1 MVWANPLSCRNLQ
14 TTAALDVT
22 GVTPDITESFSGPPR
37 TPLLSMFAVIPEACV
52 GCLACVRVCPVG
64 AIAVEEPLVRIDD
77 ETCVGCGQCVPACPH
92 GAIAAHGD
100 LARAAAVAAGGIG
113 ALILAPEAAAHFYPA
128 KPEQVVN
135 ACQAA
140 GFRVVTRGV
149 LGDELV
155 AMAYLD
161 LWDDRSWGTL
171 IRSTDPVVVQSITR
185 DWPELVPHLAPVC
198 TPSEAE
204 VRYLQAKYSAAMP
217 MVYCGFA
224 PPLTAGL
231 VEAALTFADLEELF
245 RRLGVTV
252 GAQPDVFTRIPE
264 ERRRYLSAAGG
275 MPLAMLAEVGK
286 PEMRRFKIIRGLHAL
301 PALARSM
308 RDGADLGFIDILSAE
323 GALDHP
329 LAGPKEELYW
339 RRKVCENTEPP
350 RSRFPVLEEGVV
362 ASTGATFDI
371 RTRPRP
377 SDEHQ
382 IAAVLEAIGT
392 GPNGKAW
399 DCGGCGHPTCRKFA
413 EQMTIGR
420 ATLRQCAPYQERRAN
435 EASLV
440 AAVDG
445 VTGLATYRVF
455 IDRLQNEVERS
466 KRSGE
471 SFAAV
476 FLDLDHFK
484 LVNDRWGHAMGNA
497 VLKGVG
503 AELREGVRAADL
515 VSRWGGDEFVAL
527 LPRTDVVGAERV
539 AEILRERVASV
550 GQTLGLPEGA
560 VTASFGVACFDPETP
575 PVGDLMELADRA
587 LYRAKAAGRNAIARA
602 TPPPSQAAQSETGG
616 DERSREEP

>member
-1 MVWANPLSCRNLQ
+1 
-14 TTAALDVT
+14 
-22 GVTPDITESFSGPPR
+22 
-37 TPLLSMFAVIPEACV
+37 MFAVLPEACV

-64 AIAVEEPLVRIDD
+64 AVAVVEPRVQIDD
-77 ETCVGCGQCVPACPH
+77 DACVGCGLCVPACPTS
-92 GAIAAHGD
+92 AIAARGD
-100 LARAAAVAAGGIG
+100 TARAAAVAAGGNG

-135 ACQAA
+135 ACHAA

-149 LGDELV
+149 IGDELV
-155 AMAYLD
+155 ATAYLE
-161 LWDDRSWGTL
+161 LWDDKGWGTL
-171 IRSTDPVVVQSITR
+171 IRSTDPVVVQTITR
-185 DWPELVPHLAPVC
+185 DWPELVPFLAPVC

-204 VRYLQAKYSAAMP
+204 VRYLRAKYGDLMP

-224 PPLTAGL
+224 PPLGAN
-231 VEAALTFADLEELF
+231 VVDAAITFSDLADLLHTL
-245 RRLGVTV
+245 RITV
-252 GAQPDVFTRIPE
+252 GAQADVFTRIPE

-275 MPLAMLAEVGK
+275 IPLAMLAEVGK
-286 PEMRRFKIIRGLHAL
+286 PESRKFKIVRGLHAL
-301 PALARSM
+301 PALAKSVKA
-308 RDGADLGFIDILSAE
+308 GHDLGFIDILSSE

-329 LAGPKEELYW
+329 LAGPKEELFW

-350 RSRFPVLEEGVV
+350 RSRFPVVEEGVV
-362 ASTGATFDI
+362 AAVGATFDI
-371 RTRPRP
+371 RSRQRPI
-377 SDEHQ
+377 DERQ
-382 IAAVLEAIGT
+382 VGEVLEAIGT

-399 DCGGCGHPTCRKFA
+399 DCGGCGQPACRKFA
-413 EQMTIGR
+413 ELVTLGR
-420 ATLRQCAPYQERRAN
+420 AHLRQCAPYQERRA
-435 EASLV
+435 ESASKE

-455 IDRLQNEVERS
+455 VDHLQNEVERS

-503 AELREGVRAADL
+503 AALRDGVRAADL

-527 LPRTDVVGAERV
+527 LPRTDTAGAERV
-539 AEILRERVASV
+539 AETLRQKIEGV
-550 GQTLGLPEGA
+550 GKGLDLPEGA

-575 PVGDLMELADRA
+575 PVGDLMEMADRA
-587 LYRAKAAGRNAIARA
+587 LYRAKAAGRNTIARA
-602 TPPPSQAAQSETGG
+602 TPAMAPKVV
-616 DERSREEP
+616 EE

>member
-1 MVWANPLSCRNLQ
+1 
-14 TTAALDVT
+14 
-22 GVTPDITESFSGPPR
+22 
-37 TPLLSMFAVIPEACV
+37 MFAVLPEACV

-64 AIAVEEPLVRIDD
+64 AIAVEEPRVRIEDD
-77 ETCVGCGQCVPACPH
+77 ACVGCGQCVPACPH
-92 GAIAAHGD
+92 GAIAAQGD
-100 LARAAAVAAGGIG
+100 LARAAAVAAGGNG

-149 LGDELV
+149 IGDELV

-171 IRSTDPVVVQSITR
+171 IRSTDPVVVQSITK

-204 VRYLQAKYSAAMP
+204 VRYLRAKYGSGMR

-224 PPLTAGL
+224 PPPGDL
-231 VEAALTFADLEELF
+231 VDASLTFADLEELF
-245 RRLGVTV
+245 RRVNVTV
-252 GAQPDVFTRIPE
+252 EGQPEVFTRIPE

-286 PEMRRFKIIRGLHAL
+286 PEVRRFKIVRGLHAL

-308 RDGADLGFIDILSAE
+308 RDGSDLGFIDILSAE

-329 LAGPKEELYW
+329 LAGPKEELFW

-350 RSRFPVLEEGVV
+350 RSRFPVVEQGVV

-371 RTRPRP
+371 RSRQRPV
-377 SDEHQ
+377 DEREVQ
-382 IAAVLEAIGT
+382 KVLDVIGS

-399 DCGGCGHPTCRKFA
+399 DCGGCGQGTCRKFA
-413 EQMTIGR
+413 EQVVNSR

-435 EASLV
+435 VASRE

-455 IDRLQNEVERS
+455 VDRLANEVERS

-527 LPRTDVVGAERV
+527 LPRTDVAGAERV

-550 GQTLGLPEGA
+550 GQGLGLPEGA
-560 VTASFGVACFDPETP
+560 VTASFGVAAFDPETP
-575 PVGDLMELADRA
+575 PVGDIMELADRA

-602 TPPPSQAAQSETGG
+602 TPPPAPVHKEEA
-616 DERSREEP
+616 DERIGG

>member
-1 MVWANPLSCRNLQ
+1 
-14 TTAALDVT
+14 
-22 GVTPDITESFSGPPR
+22 
-37 TPLLSMFAVIPEACV
+37 MFAVLPEACV

-64 AIAVEEPLVRIDD
+64 AIAVEEPLVRIEDD
-77 ETCVGCGQCVPACPH
+77 ACVGCGQCVPACPH

-149 LGDELV
+149 IGDELV

-161 LWDDRSWGTL
+161 LWDDKSWGTL
-171 IRSTDPVVVQSITR
+171 IRSTDPVVVQTITR

-204 VRYLQAKYSAAMP
+204 VRYLRAKYGGAMR

-224 PPLTAGL
+224 PPFGDL
-231 VEAALTFADLEELF
+231 VDASLTFSDLEELF
-245 RRLGVTV
+245 RRLGVKV
-252 GAQPDVFTRIPE
+252 ADQPDVFTRIPE

-286 PEMRRFKIIRGLHAL
+286 PEVRRFKIVRGLHAL
-301 PALARSM
+301 PALAHSM
-308 RDGADLGFIDILSAE
+308 RDGSDLGFIDILSAE

-350 RSRFPVLEEGVV
+350 RSRFPVVEEGVV

-371 RTRPRP
+371 RSRQRPM
-377 SDEHQ
+377 DERQ
-382 IAAVLEAIGT
+382 VQEVLDAIGT

-413 EQMTIGR
+413 EQVTIGR
-420 ATLRQCAPYQERRAN
+420 ATLRLCAPYQERRAN
-435 EASLV
+435 VASRE

-455 IDRLQNEVERS
+455 VDRLQNEVERS

-471 SFAAV
+471 TFAAV

-484 LVNDRWGHAMGNA
+484 LVNDGWGHAMGNA
-497 VLKGVG
+497 VLKAVG

-527 LPRTDVVGAERV
+527 LPRTDVGGAERV
-539 AEILRERVASV
+539 AETLRERLANV
-550 GQTLGLPEGA
+550 GQGLGLPDGA
-560 VTASFGVACFDPETP
+560 VTASFGVAAFDPESP

-587 LYRAKAAGRNAIARA
+587 LYRAKASGRNAIARA
-602 TPPPSQAAQSETGG
+602 TPPPARADELTSRQA
-616 DERSREEP
+616 DEGADEPKS

>member
-1 MVWANPLSCRNLQ
+1 
-14 TTAALDVT
+14 
-22 GVTPDITESFSGPPR
+22 
-37 TPLLSMFAVIPEACV
+37 MFAVLPEACV

-64 AIAVEEPLVRIDD
+64 AIAVEGPRVQIDD
-77 ETCVGCGQCVPACPH
+77 DTCVGCGHCVPACPH
-92 GAIAAHGD
+92 HAIVARGD
-100 LARAAAVAAGGIG
+100 LARAAAVAAGGMG

-149 LGDELV
+149 IGDELV

-161 LWDDRSWGTL
+161 LWDDKGWGTL

-185 DWPELVPHLAPVC
+185 DWPELVPFLAPVC

-204 VRYLQAKYSAAMP
+204 VRYLRAKYGAELST
-217 MVYCGFA
+217 VYCGFA
-224 PPLTAGL
+224 PPLGATQ
-231 VEAALTFADLEELF
+231 VEASITFTDLEELF
-245 RRLGVTV
+245 QRLGITV
-252 GAQPDVFTRIPE
+252 ASQPDVFTRIPE

-275 MPLAMLAEVGK
+275 LPLAMLAEVGK
-286 PEMRRFKIIRGLHAL
+286 PEVRRFKIVRGLHAL
-301 PALARSM
+301 PALAKSVK
-308 RDGADLGFIDILSAE
+308 DGADLGFIDILSAE

-329 LAGPKEELYW
+329 LAGPKEELFW
-339 RRKVCENTEPP
+339 RRKVCETTEPP
-350 RSRFPVLEEGVV
+350 RSRFPVVEAGVV

-371 RTRPRP
+371 RSRQRPI
-377 SDEHQ
+377 DERQ
-382 IAAVLEAIGT
+382 VTAVLQQIGT

-413 EQMTIGR
+413 EQVSLGR
-420 ATLRQCAPYQERRAN
+420 ATLRQCAPYQERRAE
-435 EASLV
+435 EASRE

-455 IDRLQNEVERS
+455 VDRLRNEVERS

-497 VLKGVG
+497 VLKAVG
-503 AELREGVRAADL
+503 AELRDGVRAADL

-527 LPRTDVVGAERV
+527 LPRTDTEGAERV
-539 AEILRERVASV
+539 AEILRERVAGV
-550 GQTLGLPEGA
+550 GKKLDLPEGA
-560 VTASFGVACFDPETP
+560 VTASFGVACFDPENP
-575 PVGDLMELADRA
+575 PVGELMEMADRA
-587 LYRAKAAGRNAIARA
+587 LYRAKAAGRNTIARA
-602 TPPPSQAAQSETGG
+602 TPVVEPM
-616 DERSREEP
+616 RRVEE

>member
-1 MVWANPLSCRNLQ
+1 
-14 TTAALDVT
+14 
-22 GVTPDITESFSGPPR
+22 
-37 TPLLSMFAVIPEACV
+37 MFAVLPEACV

-64 AIAVEEPLVRIDD
+64 AIAVDEPRVQIED
-77 ETCVGCGQCVPACPH
+77 EACVGCGQCVPACPH
-92 GAIAAHGD
+92 NAIEAHGD
-100 LARAAAVAAGGIG
+100 LARAAAVAAGGMG
-113 ALILAPEAAAHFYPA
+113 ALILAPEAAVHFYPA

-149 LGDELV
+149 IGDELV

-171 IRSTDPVVVQSITR
+171 IRSTDPVVVQAITR
-185 DWPELVPHLAPVC
+185 DWPELVPLLAPVC

-204 VRYLQAKYSAAMP
+204 VRYLRVKYGESMP

-224 PPLTAGL
+224 PPSGTPIDAS
-231 VEAALTFADLEELF
+231 LTFADLDELF
-245 RRLGVTV
+245 RRLHVTV
-252 GAQPDVFTRIPE
+252 GAQPEVFTRIPE

-286 PEMRRFKIIRGLHAL
+286 PEARRFKIVRGLHAL

-308 RDGADLGFIDILSAE
+308 RDAHDLGFIDILSAE

-329 LAGPKEELYW
+329 LAGPKEELFW

-350 RSRFPVLEEGVV
+350 RSRFPVVEQGVV

-371 RTRPRP
+371 KSRQRPY
-377 SDEHQ
+377 DERQ
-382 IAAVLEAIGT
+382 VAAVLETIGT

-399 DCGGCGHPTCRKFA
+399 DCGGCGQPTCRKFA
-413 EQMTIGR
+413 ELVSIGR
-420 ATLRQCAPYQERRAN
+420 ATLRLCAPYQGRRADA
-435 EASLV
+435 ASKE

-455 IDRLQNEVERS
+455 VSHLQNEVERS

-471 SFAAV
+471 AFSAV

-527 LPRTDVVGAERV
+527 LPRTDTPGAERV

-550 GQTLGLPEGA
+550 ADKLGLPAGS
-560 VTASFGVACFDPETP
+560 VTASFGVASFDPETP

-602 TPPPSQAAQSETGG
+602 TPPPSPAQKLEQ
-616 DERSREEP
+616 

>member
-1 MVWANPLSCRNLQ
+1 
-14 TTAALDVT
+14 
-22 GVTPDITESFSGPPR
+22 
-37 TPLLSMFAVIPEACV
+37 MFAVLPEACV
-52 GCLACVRVCPVG
+52 GCLACVRICPVG
-64 AIAVEEPLVRIDD
+64 AIAVVEPLVQIDD
-77 ETCVGCGQCVPACPH
+77 DTCVGCGQCVPACPH
-92 GAIAAHGD
+92 NAIEAHGD

-149 LGDELV
+149 IGDELV

-161 LWDDRSWGTL
+161 LWDDPSWGTL
-171 IRSTDPVVVQSITR
+171 IRSTDPVVVQTITR

-204 VRYLQAKYSAAMP
+204 VRYLHAKYGTAMP

-224 PPLTAGL
+224 PPLGGSLVTAS
-231 VEAALTFADLEELF
+231 LTFGDLDELF

-275 MPLAMLAEVGK
+275 LPLAMLAEVGK
-286 PEMRRFKIIRGLHAL
+286 PESRRFKIVRGMHAL

-308 RDGADLGFIDILSAE
+308 RDGHDLGFIDILSAE

-329 LAGPKEELYW
+329 LAGPKEELFW
-339 RRKVCENTEPP
+339 RRKVCESTEPP

-371 RTRPRP
+371 RSRQRPF
-377 SDEHQ
+377 DERQ
-382 IAAVLEAIGT
+382 IAAVLDEIGT

-413 EQMTIGR
+413 EQVTIGR
-420 ATLRQCAPYQERRAN
+420 ATLRLCAPYQQRRA
-435 EASLV
+435 EAASRE

-455 IDRLQNEVERS
+455 VDRLQNEVERS

-471 SFAAV
+471 TFAAV

-484 LVNDRWGHAMGNA
+484 LVNDGWGHAMGNA
-497 VLKGVG
+497 VLKAVG
-503 AELREGVRAADL
+503 LELREGVRAADL

-527 LPRTDVVGAERV
+527 LPRTDAAGAERV

-550 GQTLGLPEGA
+550 GPRLGMPEGS
-560 VTASFGVACFDPETP
+560 VTASFGVAAFDPETP

-602 TPPPSQAAQSETGG
+602 TPPTVKVPNGTRADERTGG
-616 DERSREEP
+616 RADAPPDS